1 MTNINPY
8 INKYETYVVKR
19 QKTFNILSKALFTSY
34 VIIFVWIVIFKCGL
48 VDDLKITHYYI
59 SKMTWYER
67 LINISEI
74 ESLIYRIRIG
84 EYFHRSI
91 LEPFLNIVIFVPLG
105 MYITYFQSRKRIFN
119 TYIISF
125 VISLLIELAQ
135 FITMIGG
142 FSYLDLVTNV
152 IGGILGYF
160 ACLIIYDKERI
171 YKLNIVS
178 IVFLIIAIPI
188 AAFSIYSTIANIS
201 FYIDV
206 ILRRL

>member
-1 MTNINPY
+1 M
-8 INKYETYVVKR
+8 
-19 QKTFNILSKALFTSY
+19 SKVLFTSY

-105 MYITYFQSRKRIFN
+105 VCITYFQSRKRIFN

-135 FITMIGG
+135 FITMVGG

-171 YKLNIVS
+171 YKLNFVS